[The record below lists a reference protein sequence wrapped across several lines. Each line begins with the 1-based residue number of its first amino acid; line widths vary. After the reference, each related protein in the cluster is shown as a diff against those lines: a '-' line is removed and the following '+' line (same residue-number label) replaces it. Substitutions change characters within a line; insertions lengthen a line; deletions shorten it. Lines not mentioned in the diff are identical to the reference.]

1 MLRKTTVAIVLLA
14 VFLMMVAGCTTA
26 RKPEPNDITPEPDT
40 DDGRSPSELKAQ
52 AEQVRAAAEEVKGV
66 NRAYVVVVGNI
77 VLVGI
82 DIAEDINDQQ
92 SNTIKEQVAS
102 QIENDPRYVEAYV
115 TADPDLVERVRNI
128 ANGIASGKP
137 ITQFLDEISDVL
149 QALRPES

>member
-1 MLRKTTVAIVLLA
+1 MLRKTTTAIVLLA
-14 VFLMMVAGCTTA
+14 VFLMMIAGCTAA
-26 RKPEPNDITPEPDT
+26 RRPEPNDVTPEPGT
-40 DDGRSPSELKAQ
+40 DGGRSPSGLKAQ

-66 NRAYVVVVGNI
+66 NRAYAVVVGNI

-82 DIAEDINDQQ
+82 DVAGDMNDRQ
-92 SNTIKEQVAS
+92 SNTVKEQVAS

-115 TADPDLVERVRNI
+115 TADPELVARVRNI

-137 ITQFLDEISDVL
+137 ITQFLDEVSDVL